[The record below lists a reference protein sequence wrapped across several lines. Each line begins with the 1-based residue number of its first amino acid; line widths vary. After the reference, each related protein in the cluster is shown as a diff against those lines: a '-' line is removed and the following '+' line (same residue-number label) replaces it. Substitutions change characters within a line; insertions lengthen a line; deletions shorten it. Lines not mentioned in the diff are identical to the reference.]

1 MNLGVLFEN
10 QKTAEEAA
18 ELFKNRGIAERI
30 SEFYSPEKP
39 AAIGFGGENG
49 PTYVRVMPWIMR
61 GKNDPTYREND
72 RKALYDRVYA
82 VPENE
87 DCVLVR
93 NYEELGYVKQSGFT
107 GRVITDTSLYAF
119 NKEALMALKDA
130 GSDMDTVPLELN
142 IHEMR
147 GRGVSGS
154 VLVAYGRTPLMIS
167 AQCIYRTKNGKC
179 GKNLENGRAEIL
191 VDRMNVKFP
200 AVMDCRACYN
210 VIYNS
215 VPLSLHGEM
224 DRILDMD
231 IYGIR
236 LDFTTERAEE
246 AADITELYLNLLS
259 GRSFDQSEI
268 SRLVPHF
275 TKGHFRKGVE

>member
-18 ELFKNRGIAERI
+18 ELFKNRGIEERI
-30 SEFYSPEKP
+30 SEFYSPERP
-39 AAIGFGGENG
+39 VAIGFGGENS
-49 PTYVRVMPWIMR
+49 PEYVRVMPWIMR

-72 RKALYDRVYA
+72 RKALYDRVYS

-119 NKEALMALKDA
+119 NKEALMALKEA

-147 GRGVSGS
+147 DRGISGS

-191 VDRMNVKFP
+191 IDRMNVKFP

-236 LDFTTERAEE
+236 LDFTTENAEE
-246 AADITELYLNLLS
+246 AADITELYLSLLS
-259 GRSFDQSEI
+259 GGSFDQSEI
-268 SRLVPHF
+268 NRLVPHF